1 MGYDTV
7 IFDLDGTLLDT
18 LDDLMDSCNYALSTI
33 GAPARTRAEIRR
45 FVGNGI
51 RNLMKQAVPGGEDHP
66 RFEEVY
72 TTMQSWYRAH
82 NQIKTAP
89 YPGVQ
94 ELIRT
99 LQKRGVPMAVVSN
112 KPDSSVQILMKQ
124 WFPEITV
131 GVGETQGLRR
141 KPERDMVDYALDKLG
156 TPAAH
161 AVYVGDSE
169 VDLAT
174 AANAELDCISVT
186 WGFRDRELLEQKGAR
201 QFADT
206 AEELLALLEAD

>member
-33 GAPARTRAEIRR
+33 GEPARTRAEIRR

-51 RNLMKQAVPGGEDHP
+51 RNLMKQAVPGGEEHP

-72 TTMQSWYRAH
+72 TTMQNWYRAH

-94 ELIRT
+94 ALIRT

-112 KPDSSVQILMKQ
+112 KPDSSVQILMGQ

-156 TPAAH
+156 NPAAH

-186 WGFRDRELLEQKGAR
+186 WGFRDRALLEQKGAR

-206 AEELLALLEAD
+206 TEELLALLEAD

>member
-33 GAPARTRAEIRR
+33 GEPARTRAEIRR

-51 RNLMKQAVPGGEDHP
+51 RNLMKQAVPGGEEHP

-94 ELIRT
+94 ALIRT

-112 KPDSSVQILMKQ
+112 KPDSSVQILMRQ

-156 TPAAH
+156 NPAAH

-174 AANAELDCISVT
+174 AANAGLDCISVT
-186 WGFRDRELLEQKGAR
+186 WGFRDRALLEQKGAR

-206 AEELLALLEAD
+206 TEELLALLEAD